1 MWLTALVT
9 ALAAAA
15 PATAPPEVL
24 SVRYGDHVRIGSRDR
39 AALIVLARDPD
50 ARIVAVTV
58 SDRGVA
64 DHADGFCEPRDR
76 PAGEVERWVFPVGHR
91 LRSRSAHRTLQV
103 TVESMSCDGGTHGL
117 ESATSSVDVWV
128 PEPFRR
134 IVTVPDLHGRPE
146 STANCKLMSRGLRW
160 RIGADRVRAERVCDT
175 SSAVSPDP
183 AVQRQSPPAGTR
195 VRRGTVVRL
204 EDECSLLRFEPRGVA
219 CA

>member
-1 MWLTALVT
+1 MWLAALVT
-9 ALAAAA
+9 VLAAAA

-24 SVRYGDHVRIGSRDR
+24 SVRYDDQVRTGSRDR
-39 AALIVLARDPD
+39 PALIVLARDPD

-58 SDRGVA
+58 SDHGVA
-64 DHADGFCEPRDR
+64 SHADGFCEPPGRA
-76 PAGEVERWVFPVGHR
+76 AGEVERWVMPVGRR
-91 LRSRSAHRTLQV
+91 LRSRSAHRILEV
-103 TVESMSCDGGTHGL
+103 KVESMSCDGGTQGL
-117 ESATSSVDVWV
+117 ESTTSSVDVWV

-160 RIGADRVRAERVCDT
+160 RIGADRVRAQRVCDT
-175 SSAVSPDP
+175 GSAVSPDP
-183 AVQRQSPPAGTR
+183 AVQRQSPSPGTR

-204 EDECSLLRFEPRGVA
+204 EDECSLLRFEPGGVA